1 MGLLI
6 TSIYLMFIGLI
17 ATGSFLVS
25 QTYAAKKNDARM
37 GSTWWSG
44 ASPGVT
50 MVQYQNQTQISAAAY
65 AEAYA
70 SACYSYMAPNLVGW
84 AMENDN
90 PPTIPAGIVV
100 QNGSACQAAPSSSGG
115 GYDIVS
121 MTPAYA
127 GEYGQ
132 IQKDT
137 GGSYNWWKPAGC
149 SGGACQIVN
158 VADGTAHNAVILYS
172 PSAVIHWA
180 HVN

>member
-25 QTYAAKKNDARM
+25 QTYAAKENDARM

-70 SACYSYMAPNLVGW
+70 SACYSYMAPNLVGGGYGERQSTNHTGGDCCAKW
-84 AMENDN
+84 V
-90 PPTIPAGIVV
+90 GL
-100 QNGSACQAAPSSSGG
+100 SGG
-115 GYDIVS
+115 PIV
-121 MTPAYA
+121 
-127 GEYGQ
+127 
-132 IQKDT
+132 IRR
-137 GGSYNWWKPAGC
+137 W
-149 SGGACQIVN
+149 V
-158 VADGTAHNAVILYS
+158 
-172 PSAVIHWA
+172 
-180 HVN
+180 